1 MTMAKFTPRLK
12 APDKTDRNYYSK
24 DNIFY
29 ASGYG
34 MPNCTAYA
42 CGRLMEILG
51 KKVKDLL
58 GNAEDW
64 FAAAKKAGYKTGNT
78 PKLGAI
84 VCFKAGKVKDN
95 SDGAGHVAVV
105 EEIKPNGDIVTS
117 NSAWKGTEFY
127 LKTLTK
133 ASGYQYAESRQFQG
147 FIYPGIEFDEET
159 STSSST
165 SSATSTSPVIK
176 AGTKFNLNNVSIYT
190 SEKGSAVGKRSG
202 TYFAWEDATSKTGR
216 IRMTNASS
224 RVGVKNQVSFF
235 VEVKDLI
242 EEESKTTTFKLTKD
256 CYTFWAVSKK
266 IGCTV
271 AEIQALNPTL
281 DPNKL
286 QLGQV
291 IVVPKK

>member
-1 MTMAKFTPRLK
+1 MTMAKYTPRLT
-12 APDKTDRNYYSK
+12 APEKSNRYYYSN

-64 FAAAKKAGYKTGNT
+64 FAAAKKAGYKTGKT

-84 VCFKAGKVKDN
+84 ACYKAGKVKDN
-95 SDGAGHVAVV
+95 SDGAGHVCVV

-165 SSATSTSPVIK
+165 SSATGSNEYQCIHTCVKGDTLWALAVKYLGNGSKYTQIKVLNGLTSNDLSIGQKLKIPH
-176 AGTKFNLNNVSIYT
+176 ATTKTYQCIHKVVKGDTLWALAVKYLGKGNRYKEIMAMNGLT
-190 SEKGSAVGKRSG
+190 S
-202 TYFAWEDATSKTGR
+202 DA
-216 IRMTNASS
+216 
-224 RVGVKNQVSFF
+224 
-235 VEVKDLI
+235 
-242 EEESKTTTFKLTKD
+242 LTIGMEL
-256 CYTFWAVSKK
+256 K
-266 IGCTV
+266 I
-271 AEIQALNPTL
+271 
-281 DPNKL
+281 PNK
-286 QLGQV
+286 
-291 IVVPKK
+291 

>member
-1 MTMAKFTPRLK
+1 
-12 APDKTDRNYYSK
+12 
-24 DNIFY
+24 
-29 ASGYG
+29 
-34 MPNCTAYA
+34 MPNCTCYA
-42 CGRLMEILG
+42 LGRFMEVTG
-51 KKVKDLL
+51 KITDAIK
-58 GNAEDW
+58 GNAEDM
-64 FAAAKKAGYKTGNT
+64 FAEAKKAGYKTGKT

-84 VCFKAGKVKDN
+84 VCYKAGKVKDN
-95 SDGAGHVAVV
+95 SDGAGHVCVV

-117 NSAWKGTEFY
+117 NSAYKGENFY
-127 LKTLTK
+127 LKTMTK

-235 VEVKDLI
+235 VEIKDLI
-242 EEESKTTTFKLTKD
+242 EEPKTTTFKLTKD

-291 IVVPKK
+291 IVVPNK